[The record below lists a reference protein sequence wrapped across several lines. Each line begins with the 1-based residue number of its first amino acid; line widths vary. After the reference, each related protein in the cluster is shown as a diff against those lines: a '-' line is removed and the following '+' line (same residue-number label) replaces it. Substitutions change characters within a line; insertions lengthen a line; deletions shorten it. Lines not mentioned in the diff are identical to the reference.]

1 MGPKPDEIFIIQIM
15 DNSQSEFF
23 HRKKKKLEVMQSLGK
38 INQVTVFWDFVMNT
52 CWGYGDTA
60 SMHSLTLAI
69 DRCESGQFHTP
80 DALF

>member
-1 MGPKPDEIFIIQIM
+1 
-15 DNSQSEFF
+15 
-23 HRKKKKLEVMQSLGK
+23 MQSLGK

-60 SMHSLTLAI
+60 SVHSLTLAI
-69 DRCESGQFHTP
+69 DRCESGQFHSP